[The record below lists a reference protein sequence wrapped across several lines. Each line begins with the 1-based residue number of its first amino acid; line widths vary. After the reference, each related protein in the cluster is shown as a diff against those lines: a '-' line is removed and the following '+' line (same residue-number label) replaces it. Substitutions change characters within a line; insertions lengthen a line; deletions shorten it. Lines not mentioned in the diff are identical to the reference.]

1 MPSNW
6 LSIDSNFPSF
16 TGEESPEQQI
26 RALHN
31 YLFQLREGLQY
42 SLQNLT
48 SDNFNAAALKD
59 LTDAQK
65 TEVTDMLEKVYNT
78 LNQMSAEID
87 SLSGRVTGAENLSGR
102 MSAAEGEIT
111 GLKGRV
117 TLAEG
122 NLEDMGDRVTAA
134 EENTNDLAGRTEDT
148 EAAITEL
155 TGRETVAEENI
166 VTLEERV
173 KALEDD
179 QTVAEMQDQVETLS
193 SAVQVAE
200 DGSVMIGSA
209 ENPLHLVGQI
219 YINGVL
225 FEQGGTA

>member
-48 SDNFNAAALKD
+48 ADNFNTAALQN

-65 TEVTDMLEKVYNT
+65 NEVTVQLEKVYT
-78 LNQMSAEID
+78 QLSQMAAEID
-87 SLSGRVTGAENLSGR
+87 RLSGRVSGTENLSGR
-102 MSAAEGEIT
+102 MTTAEDEIT
-111 GLKGRV
+111 ALK
-117 TLAEG
+117 
-122 NLEDMGDRVTAA
+122 DRTK
-134 EENTNDLAGRTEDT
+134 
-148 EAAITEL
+148 L
-155 TGRETVAEENI
+155 TEENI
-166 VTLEERV
+166 EDLAKSRQELE
-173 KALEDD
+173 KI
-179 QTVAEMQDQVETLS
+179 S
-193 SAVQVAE
+193 GAVQVAD
-200 DGSVMIGSA
+200 DGSITVGS
-209 ENPLHLVGQI
+209 EGKPLQLVGQI

-225 FEQGGTA
+225 YEQGGTT